1 MWPRNQFQALFNFQ
15 RILCKK
21 ESEEVCMLIWTNSN
35 SFANKQLASKISFY
49 NRGCA
54 SFVANTKELG
64 ISFQV
69 AVVIEFFDKIFSFV
83 I

>member
-1 MWPRNQFQALFNFQ
+1 
-15 RILCKK
+15 
-21 ESEEVCMLIWTNSN
+21 MLIWTNSN